1 MGFSCRQRLRTYYTV
16 GSFWRSAPPRQS
28 FSYRI
33 LKRGECWDEPF
44 IWDFRPWGCALNRCA
59 AYQRRCTDGIA
70 LTDCDANG
78 RFRVFAFD
86 PKRTSMP
93 IDTLLARRRQAFKG
107 WHAVCNEME
116 RLTFRCEDRLLRAAI
131 D

>member
-1 MGFSCRQRLRTYYTV
+1 MGLRTK
-16 GSFWRSAPPRQS
+16 SM
-28 FSYRI
+28 
-33 LKRGECWDEPF
+33 RGLPT
-44 IWDFRPWGCALNRCA
+44 PLH
-59 AYQRRCTDGIA
+59 RRHCTHG
-70 LTDCDANG
+70 LSANG

-107 WHAVCNEME
+107 WHAVSNEME
-116 RLTFRCEDRLLRAAI
+116 RLTFRREDRLLRAAI